1 MRALHKQI
9 ALAGNIGYTRNLRHG
24 SFALPATVSTIR
36 HTHAS
41 TGAEPDIMP
50 SGAAHTIP
58 LIIGHRGASREA
70 PENTLES
77 FRLAWD
83 QGADGIEADF
93 RLAADGRIVCM
104 HDETTARTTGVDL
117 NIADSPLKELRRLD
131 AGLRKGSAWSGAVI
145 PTLDEV
151 LAAIPDG
158 TWFFIEI
165 KSGPEI
171 IPVLE
176 RVLRESGIL
185 PERIRLLSFSAQLV
199 AELKQRLPGW
209 YACWLCDYRRTL
221 PGNVWR
227 PSREDVLDTLRRTGA
242 DGLASAN
249 RAFLDRDL
257 AENLKERGMELHVWT
272 VDRPSAARHLC
283 DLGAD
288 SIMTNRPGWLRQQLA
303 GYPAP

>member
-1 MRALHKQI
+1 
-9 ALAGNIGYTRNLRHG
+9 
-24 SFALPATVSTIR
+24 
-36 HTHAS
+36 
-41 TGAEPDIMP
+41 MP
-50 SGAAHTIP
+50 SGAPYTIP

-117 NIADSPLKELRRLD
+117 KIADTPLKELRRLN
-131 AGLRKGSAWSGAVI
+131 AGLWKGSAWSGAVI

-171 IPVLE
+171 IPALE
-176 RVLRESGIL
+176 MALRGSKIS
-185 PERIRLLSFSAQLV
+185 PERIRLLSFSAPLV

-209 YACWLCDYRRTL
+209 RACWLCDYRHTL
-221 PGNVWR
+221 LGNVWR
-227 PSREDVLDTLRRTGA
+227 PSREDVFDALRRTGA

-257 AENLKERGMELHVWT
+257 AEKLKERGMELHVWT

-283 DLGAD
+283 DLGVD
-288 SIMTNRPGWLRQQLA
+288 SIMTNRPGWLRQQLS
-303 GYPAP
+303 G